1 MATER
6 ESGVAAAMRK
16 AKLVRLQEHY
26 DTFGVFL
33 DDVMDL
39 LGFDA
44 SEQQHDIGDYLSNG
58 PGLLMVQAQRSQA
71 KSTITVAYVVWFL
84 IHNPS
89 ARILIVSA
97 ADELAGNMS
106 NMIINIMRTM
116 PQLECMLPDKSAGDR
131 TAGDGFD
138 IHHTLK
144 GVDKDPSV
152 SCAGITGTLVGKR
165 ADLLVADDI
174 ESPKN
179 SRTAPNRELLMHLT
193 REFTSL
199 CSGKKDSKTGK
210 YIIEPRIVYLG
221 TPQSSDSVY
230 NTLPARGFAVRIWPG
245 RFPTTEE
252 EKTYGDMLAPSILQ
266 RMANRPDLRTGC
278 GPNMNQGAPT
288 DSMIVNE
295 HELTK
300 KHVSEGPAYFQ
311 LQYMLCT
318 QLADA
323 QRYPLKT
330 ENLLVMRCNRDKMPM
345 SITRSTS
352 VAAQVPYKSGNFS
365 FTMSQPHGTSDD
377 FGELQGCVMY
387 VDPAGGGKNGDE
399 NGYAVTGFLNGNI
412 YVLDA
417 GGLPG
422 GYSVPGLEKLA
433 EIAQKWRITHLFVE
447 KNMGYGAFREVW
459 MPILRKYWDG
469 VIQDD
474 MVYGQK
480 ETRIIATLEPIIAR
494 GALIINHAIV
504 ESDDQSLQKYDGTRR
519 GTYSLFHQLSKITRE
534 AGCLFHDDRLDAL
547 EGAVRYWVPFL
558 TVDEDKAA
566 LLKKAQALKDHIKD
580 PFGKKRFTSGVPTA
594 RPGILNRFRR

>member
-16 AKLVRLQEHY
+16 AKLVRLQQHY
-26 DTFGVFL
+26 STFDIFL

-39 LGFDA
+39 LGFQA
-44 SEQQHDIGDYLSNG
+44 SDQQHDIGEYLSTG

-71 KSTITVAYVVWFL
+71 KTTITAAYSVWYL

-89 ARILIVSA
+89 ARVLIVSA
-97 ADELAGNMS
+97 ADSLASDIS
-106 NMIINIMRTM
+106 NLIINILRSM
-116 PQLECMLPDKSAGDR
+116 PQLACMLPDKAAGDR

-144 GVDKDPSV
+144 GVDKSASV

-165 ADLLVADDI
+165 ADLLIADDI

-199 CSGKKDSKTGK
+199 CTGKKDKQGN
-210 YIIEPRIVYLG
+210 YVIEPRIVYLG

-230 NTLPARGFAVRIWPG
+230 NTLPARGFSVRIWPG
-245 RFPTTEE
+245 RFPTEVE
-252 EKTYGDMLAPSILQ
+252 EKSYGDMLAPSIIQ
-266 RMANRPDLRTGC
+266 RMAGRPELRTGA
-278 GPNMNQGAPT
+278 GPNMNQGHPT
-288 DSMIVNE
+288 DALIVNE
-295 HELTK
+295 DELTR
-300 KHVSEGPAYFQ
+300 KHVAEGPAYFQ

-318 QLADA
+318 QLADS

-330 ENLLVMRCNRDKMPM
+330 EQLLVMRCSRDKMPM
-345 SITRSTS
+345 SIVRSTS
-352 VAAQVPYKSGNFS
+352 VAAQLPYKSGSFN
-365 FTMSQPHGTSDD
+365 FTMAQPHGVSED
-377 FGELQGCVMY
+377 FGDLQGCVMY

-399 NGYAVTGFLNGNI
+399 NGYAITGFLNGNI

-433 EIAQKWRITHLFVE
+433 ELAARWKVTHLFVE

-459 MPILRKYWDG
+459 LPILRKYWAGD
-469 VIQDD
+469 ITDD
-474 MVYGQK
+474 MVHGQK
-480 ETRIIATLEPIIAR
+480 EARIIATLEPVMAR
-494 GALIINHAIV
+494 GALIINHSIV
-504 ESDDQSLQKYDGTRR
+504 ESDDQSLQKYDGSRR
-519 GTYSLFHQLSKITRE
+519 GTYSLFHQLAKITRE

-566 LLKKAQALKDHIKD
+566 VAKKAEAMKQFMKD
-580 PFGKKRFTSGVPTA
+580 PFGHKRYTSGAPQQQTS
-594 RPGILNRFRR
+594 ILNRYRR

>member
-16 AKLVRLQEHY
+16 AKLMRLQEHY

-33 DDVMDL
+33 DDVMEL
-39 LGFDA
+39 LGFNA
-44 SEQQHDIGDYLSNG
+44 SDQQHDIGEYLSTG

-71 KSTITVAYVVWFL
+71 KTTITAAYSVYYL

-97 ADELAGNMS
+97 ADSLASDIS
-106 NMIINIMRTM
+106 NLIINILRSM

-144 GVDKDPSV
+144 GVVKDASV

-165 ADLLVADDI
+165 ADLLIADDI

-199 CSGKKDSKTGK
+199 CTGKKAKNGA

-252 EKTYGDMLAPSILQ
+252 EKAYGDMMAPSIAL
-266 RMANRPDLRTGC
+266 RMAGRPELRTGY

-295 HELTK
+295 QELTK
-300 KHVSEGPAYFQ
+300 KQVSEGAPYFQ

-318 QLADA
+318 QLADS

-330 ENLLVMRCNRDKMPM
+330 ENLLVMRCSRDKMPM
-345 SITRSTS
+345 SIIRSTS
-352 VAAQVPYKSGNFS
+352 VAAQIPYKSGNFN
-365 FTMSQPHGTSDD
+365 FTMAQPHGTSDD

-387 VDPAGGGKNGDE
+387 VDPAGGGRNADE

-459 MPILRKYWDG
+459 VPILRKYWDG

-480 ETRIIATLEPIIAR
+480 ETRIIATLEPVIAR
-494 GALIINHAIV
+494 GALIINHSIV

-566 LLKKAQALKDHIKD
+566 VIKKAAALKEFMKD
-580 PFGKKRFTSGVPTA
+580 PFGKNRYTSGIPQ
-594 RPGILNRFRR
+594 RSQGILNRYRR